1 MSHPAMIVKHLGL
14 TEYSQTYEAMQQFT
28 RERSNTD
35 PDELWLCE
43 HPSVY
48 TLGLSEQSTLT
59 PLRADIPCVKTNRG
73 GQITY
78 HGPGQIVA
86 YPLVNL
92 SRLNF
97 FVREYVFR
105 LEEAIIKTLNHF
117 DVTAHRVASAPG
129 VYVNSQ
135 DPHGHGVLRA
145 QNSGPKGSASE
156 PNFMGL
162 SKIAALGVKVSRHFT
177 YHGLA
182 LNVAMDLS
190 PFSSIHPCGY
200 EGLNTTDLRSLGL
213 VLNCADVQPVLAE
226 KLQTYL
232 SP

>member
-1 MSHPAMIVKHLGL
+1 MIVKDLGL
-14 TEYSQTYEAMQQFT
+14 IEYSNTYEAMQQFT
-28 RERSNTD
+28 RERSGNE

-48 TLGLSEQSTLT
+48 TLGLSEQSTLV
-59 PLRADIPCVKTNRG
+59 PLRADIPCFKTNRG

-105 LEEAIIKTLNHF
+105 LEEAVIKTLNHF
-117 DVTAHRVASAPG
+117 DITAYRVTSAPG
-129 VYVNSQ
+129 VYVNTQ
-135 DPHGHGVLRA
+135 DPQGHGVLRPSKGGPHA
-145 QNSGPKGSASE
+145 SGTE
-156 PNFMGL
+156 PDFMGL
-162 SKIAALGVKVSRHFT
+162 SKIAALGVKVSKHFT

-182 LNVAMDLS
+182 LNVALDLS

-213 VLNCADVQPVLAE
+213 VLNCEDVKPVLAE

>member
-1 MSHPAMIVKHLGL
+1 MIVKHLGVV
-14 TEYSQTYEAMQQFT
+14 EYESTYEAMQAFT
-28 RERSNTD
+28 RERSAD
-35 PDELWLCE
+35 APDELWLCE

-48 TLGLSEQSTLT
+48 TLGLSEQSALT
-59 PLRADIPCVKTNRG
+59 PLRADIACVKTNRG

-105 LEEAIIKTLNHF
+105 LEEAIIKTLNHWN
-117 DVTAHRVASAPG
+117 VTAHRVPHAPG
-129 VYVNSQ
+129 VYVDTK
-135 DPHGHGVLRA
+135 DPHGHGVLRKQGVA
-145 QNSGPKGSASE
+145 PGSTSTE
-156 PNFMGL
+156 PDFMGL

-182 LNVAMDLS
+182 LNVNMDLS
-190 PFSSIHPCGY
+190 PFQSIHPCGY

-213 VLNCADVQPVLAE
+213 VLNCEDVQPVLAE

>member
-1 MSHPAMIVKHLGL
+1 MIVKHLGL
-14 TEYSQTYEAMQQFT
+14 VDYASTYEAMQRFT
-28 RERSNTD
+28 RERDANT

-48 TLGLSEQSTLT
+48 TLGLSEQTALR
-59 PLRADIPCVKTNRG
+59 PLRDDIACIKTNRG

-105 LEEAIIKTLNHF
+105 LEEAIIKTLNHWGI
-117 DVTAHRVASAPG
+117 TAYRVPQAPG
-129 VYVNSQ
+129 VYVNPH
-135 DPHGHGVLRA
+135 DPHGHGVLKIHPQER
-145 QNSGPKGSASE
+145 GSSE
-156 PNFMGL
+156 SKPNFMGL
-162 SKIAALGVKVSRHFT
+162 SKIAALGVKVSKHFT

-182 LNVAMDLS
+182 LNVSMDLS
-190 PFSSIHPCGY
+190 PFSFIHPCGY
-200 EGLNTTDLRSLGL
+200 EGLMTTDLRSLGL
-213 VLNCADVQPVLAE
+213 VLNCEDVQWVLAE

>member
-1 MSHPAMIVKHLGL
+1 MLHPDMIVKDWGL
-14 TEYSQTYEAMQQFT
+14 VEYANTYEAMQRFT
-28 RERSNTD
+28 RERSSAT

-48 TLGLSEQSTLT
+48 TMGLSEQSTLT
-59 PLRADIPCVKTNRG
+59 PLRSDIACIKTNRG

-97 FVREYVFR
+97 FVREYVYR
-105 LEEAIIKTLNHF
+105 LEEAIIKTLNHW
-117 DVTAHRVASAPG
+117 DITGYRVQRAPG
-129 VYVNSQ
+129 VYVNTTN
-135 DPHGHGVLRA
+135 PHGHAVL
-145 QNSGPKGSASE
+145 NPSAAIKKPAHSS
-156 PNFMGL
+156 PDFLGL
-162 SKIAALGVKVSRHFT
+162 AKIAALGVKVSKHMT

-182 LNVAMDLS
+182 LNVSMDLS

-200 EGLNTTDLRSLGL
+200 EGLSTIDLRSLGL
-213 VLNCADVQPVLAE
+213 VLNCADVKPVLAQ